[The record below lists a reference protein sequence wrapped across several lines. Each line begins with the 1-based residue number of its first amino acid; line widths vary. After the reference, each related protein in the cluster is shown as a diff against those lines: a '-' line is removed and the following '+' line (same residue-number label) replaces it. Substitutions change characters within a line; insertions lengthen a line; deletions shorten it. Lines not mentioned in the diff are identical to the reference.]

1 MTMFVWVA
9 AALSLLTAALMTR
22 PLWWPS
28 RASTPPTLPDTG
40 RETPR
45 TSVGLAAVLAVFV
58 FAVAGGGYALL
69 GAPDRLSLGPES
81 SAKAEGSQDAQSPAD
96 AASYQAALAKI
107 NGMVEQLVA
116 HLKAQPDDAD
126 GWQLLARTYATMGQQ
141 APAIE
146 AFKKAVQL
154 RPEDSTLLS
163 DYAVALAIA
172 NNRDID
178 GEPMQLVERALKAN
192 PKNPKALALAG
203 TAAFSRKDYKGAVAY
218 WEELAKIE
226 PADTPFGEQI
236 RGSIAQAR
244 ERAGMPPA
252 TAATAATA
260 TTAATAAT
268 AGAAGAGVKA
278 TAQAAKPAASGPAQ
292 VSGTVTLA
300 SRLKNQASPDDT
312 VFIFARAVDGPRM
325 PLAIIRKQVKDLPIQ
340 FTLDDSMAMS
350 PAAKLS
356 GVAQVVVGARI
367 SKSGNAMPQ
376 NGDLQGLVSA
386 VPVGANGVKVE
397 IAEQISR

>member
-1 MTMFVWVA
+1 MTLFVLA
-9 AALSLLTAALMTR
+9 AVGLCLLAAVWMTR

-28 RASTPPTLPDTG
+28 RSANGQAANEAVD
-40 RETPR
+40 TPR
-45 TSVGLAAVLAVFV
+45 RSPGLAAALTVFV
-58 FAVAGGGYALL
+58 FAVAGGGYAYL

-81 SAKAEGSQDAQSPAD
+81 SAKAEGSQEPDSPAD
-96 AASYQAALAKI
+96 PASRKAALAKI
-107 NGMVEQLVA
+107 NAMVDQLVA
-116 HLKAQPDDAD
+116 HLKTQPDDAD

-141 APAIE
+141 APAIN

-154 RPEDSTLLS
+154 RPDDSTLLS

-172 NNRDID
+172 NNRNLD
-178 GEPMQLVERALKAN
+178 GEPMQLIERALKSN

-203 TAAFSRKDYKGAVAY
+203 TAAFSRKDYKSAVGY

-226 PADTPFGEQI
+226 PAETPFGEQI

-244 ERAGMPPA
+244 ELAGMPPA
-252 TAATAATA
+252 A
-260 TTAATAAT
+260 
-268 AGAAGAGVKA
+268 A
-278 TAQAAKPAASGPAQ
+278 TAQAAKPAGSGPAQ
-292 VSGTVTLA
+292 ISGTVTLA
-300 SRLKNQASPDDT
+300 DSLKGKVSPDDT
-312 VFIFARAVDGPRM
+312 VFVFARAVEGPRM

-356 GVAQVVVGARI
+356 GAAQVVVGARI

-376 NGDLQGLVSA
+376 NGDLQGLVSG

-397 IAEQISR
+397 IAEQIAR